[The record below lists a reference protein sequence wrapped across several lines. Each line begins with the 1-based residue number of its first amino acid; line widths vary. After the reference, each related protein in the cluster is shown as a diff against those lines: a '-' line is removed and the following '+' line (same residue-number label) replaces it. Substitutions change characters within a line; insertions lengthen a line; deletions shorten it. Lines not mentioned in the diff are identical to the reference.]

1 MHYMPSQPAR
11 LKRSAAS
18 RLLVEPLGDDGAGG
32 EFCERSPFAHLSGP
46 LQGIARPSA
55 LSQIAQ
61 RVAAGAVLDR
71 LVANLK
77 NYKTA
82 RERHDE
88 ICSAYW
94 RAVDAIELAHAQHD
108 DTMLGYWRAVD
119 TIQSSRGRLH

>member
-1 MHYMPSQPAR
+1 MSETPHQAAR

-32 EFCERSPFAHLSGP
+32 EFCERSPFEHLSGP

-55 LSQIAQ
+55 LSQIAE
-61 RVAAGAVLDR
+61 RAAAGAVLDR
-71 LVANLK
+71 LVTNLK

-94 RAVDAIELAHAQHD
+94 CAVDAIELAQAQHD
-108 DTMLGYWRAVD
+108 DTMLGYWQAVD
-119 TIQSSRGRLH
+119 AIEASRGRVH